1 MTPAT
6 GPPRWRTARQRR
18 GLHAPPFE
26 TIQCPRISITISRAT
41 CALIE
46 GLMARRTTVTINDVA
61 NEAGVALGTV
71 SNAFN
76 HPEKSSPRDPQ
87 AHQRGLRE
95 TRLRPQPERAHACGW
110 AKPVVWPGASQP
122 GARHL
127 APNCQRRQRR
137 GAKTRVRPAHRQRG
151 QRRHPLRALPHL
163 FYGHADGG
171 HSRAAHERLWM
182 EALFGDALGPHGVSR
197 LPQQRARLFC
207 RR

>member
-1 MTPAT
+1 M
-6 GPPRWRTARQRR
+6 PPYQHHHLARHLRAYWRPHGSPHHRDHQRRRQRGGR
-18 GLHAPPFE
+18 
-26 TIQCPRISITISRAT
+26 
-41 CALIE
+41 CARHRVERLQPS
-46 GLMARRTTVTINDVA
+46 G
-61 NEAGVALGTV
+61 
-71 SNAFN
+71 
-76 HPEKSSPRDPQ
+76 KSSPRDPQ